1 VYPFERFTEL
11 AKKVLALAQEEAE
24 SSHHSYIGTEHLLLG
39 LLREGDGIAAKVLNN
54 LGVEIEKVR
63 GTVES
68 QLGRDKGLTVL
79 HQILPTSRVKKVI
92 ELSFEEARRT
102 GHNYV
107 GSEHLLLGLLTEGE
121 GIAAHILGDLGA
133 TLDRVRAEIERLRQG
148 STVEDTEQP
157 PKKPSKTPLLDQ
169 FGRDLTELARQ
180 NALDPVIGRQNEI
193 ERVIQILSRRT
204 KNNPAL
210 VGEAGVGKTAIA
222 EGLAQLITLGNVPE
236 SLINKRV
243 LTLDMGPLVAG
254 TKYRGEFEE
263 RLKRILDEIRSTR
276 EVVLFIDELHTLV
289 GAGAAEGA
297 IDASSILKPAL
308 ARGEI
313 QCIGAT
319 TLNEYRKYIEKDAA
333 LERRFQPV
341 FVGQPTMLETIDIL
355 QGVKSLY
362 ERHHR
367 VTITDAAVRAAAVMG
382 DRYIADRAFPDKAI
396 DLIDEGS
403 ARVRMKLTTTP
414 DELKEVQ
421 KEIKK
426 LQAEKEEATA
436 HLDYETAA
444 RLGDNANKLREEYA
458 KKESAWRDKLGET
471 VPEVGE
477 EDIAQIVASWTGVPV
492 SRLVEEETA
501 RLLRMEDE
509 LHMRMVGQ
517 DEAIVTVS
525 QAVRR
530 ARAGLKDP
538 RRPIGSFIFLGPTG
552 VGKTELARA
561 LAEYMFGSEGALI
574 KLDMSEFMERHT
586 TARLVGSPPGYVG
599 YDEGGQLTEAVRRR
613 PYSVILFDEI
623 EKAHPE
629 VFNMLLQIL
638 EDGRLSDAKG
648 KVVNF
653 ANTVIIMTSNLGI
666 RDVNQAGTAL
676 GFQPAV
682 VDESDEVERRHK
694 NTKEKIDVELKR
706 MFRPEF
712 LNRVDAV
719 VVFKSLTTGQIRQI
733 VDLQLKRLG
742 KHLIELQITIE
753 VTDAAKDLLA
763 TEGYDR
769 IYGARP
775 LRRVIT
781 SRIEDQLSEE
791 LLRGRISRGDTVVV
805 DVSPGGGFTF
815 HAEPRRKETASDD
828 SRPSNGAPA

>member
-1 VYPFERFTEL
+1 VFPFERFTEL

-24 SSHHSYIGTEHLLLG
+24 RAHHSYIGTEHVLLG
-39 LLREGDGIAAKVLNN
+39 LLREGDGIAGKVLNN

-63 GTVES
+63 LTVES
-68 QLGRDKGLTVL
+68 LVGRDKGLTVL
-79 HQILPTSRVKKVI
+79 QQIIPTSRVKKVI

-121 GIAAHILGDLGA
+121 GIAAHVLQDLGA
-133 TLDRVRAEIERLRQG
+133 TLDKVRAEIDRLRQG
-148 STVEDTEQP
+148 STAEDTEAP
-157 PKKPSKTPLLDQ
+157 PRKPSKTPLLDQ
-169 FGRDLTELARQ
+169 FGRDLTELARK
-180 NALDPVIGRQNEI
+180 NSLDPVIGRQTEI

-222 EGLAQLITLGNVPE
+222 EGLAQLIMLGNVPE
-236 SLINKRV
+236 SLMNKRV
-243 LTLDMGPLVAG
+243 LTLDTGALVAG

-263 RLKRILDEIRSTR
+263 RLKKILDEIRSSR

-297 IDASSILKPAL
+297 IDAASILKPAL

-341 FVGQPTMLETIDIL
+341 FVDQPTMLETIDIL

-362 ERHHR
+362 EKHHR
-367 VTITDAAVRAAAVMG
+367 VTITDAAIRAAAVMS
-382 DRYIADRAFPDKAI
+382 DRYVSDRALPDKAI

-403 ARVRMKLTTTP
+403 ARVRLKLTTTP
-414 DELKEVQ
+414 DELKDLQ

-426 LQAEKEEATA
+426 LYADKEEANA
-436 HLDYETAA
+436 HLDYEAA
-444 RLGDNANKLREEYA
+444 AAIGDKANKLKEKYA
-458 KKESAWRDKLGET
+458 MKESAWRDKLGET

-477 EDIAQIVASWTGVPV
+477 EDIAQIVAAWTGVPV
-492 SRLVEEETA
+492 SRLVEEETS
-501 RLLRMEDE
+501 RLLRMEEE
-509 LHMRMVGQ
+509 LHNRMVGQ
-517 DEAIVTVS
+517 DEAILTVS
-525 QAVRR
+525 KAVRR

-561 LAEYMFGSEGALI
+561 LAEYMFGSEDAMI

-599 YDEGGQLTEAVRRR
+599 YHEGGQLTEAVRRR

-694 NTKEKIDVELKR
+694 NTKEKIDEELKR

-733 VDLQLKRLG
+733 VDLQLQRLS
-742 KHLIELQITIE
+742 KHLNELQIKIE

-763 TEGYDR
+763 KEGYDR
-769 IYGARP
+769 MYGARP

-805 DVSPGGGFTF
+805 DCSPEGGLTF
-815 HAEPRRKETASDD
+815 HAGPRRDGTSSED
-828 SRPSNGAPA
+828 SRTPNSAPA

>member
-1 VYPFERFTEL
+1 L
-11 AKKVLALAQEEAE
+11 
-24 SSHHSYIGTEHLLLG
+24 IGE
-39 LLREGDGIAAKVLNN
+39 
-54 LGVEIEKVR
+54 
-63 GTVES
+63 
-68 QLGRDKGLTVL
+68 
-79 HQILPTSRVKKVI
+79 P
-92 ELSFEEARRT
+92 
-102 GHNYV
+102 
-107 GSEHLLLGLLTEGE
+107 
-121 GIAAHILGDLGA
+121 
-133 TLDRVRAEIERLRQG
+133 
-148 STVEDTEQP
+148 
-157 PKKPSKTPLLDQ
+157 
-169 FGRDLTELARQ
+169 
-180 NALDPVIGRQNEI
+180 
-193 ERVIQILSRRT
+193 
-204 KNNPAL
+204 
-210 VGEAGVGKTAIA
+210 GVGKTAIA
-222 EGLAQLITLGNVPE
+222 EGLAQQIVLGNIPE
-236 SLINKRV
+236 SLRGKRV
-243 LTLDMGPLVAG
+243 LTLDMGALVAG

-263 RLKRILDEIRSTR
+263 RLKKILDEIRSSR

-297 IDASSILKPAL
+297 IDAANILKPAL

-341 FVGQPTMLETIDIL
+341 YVDQPTLSETIDIL
-355 QGVKSLY
+355 NGVKALY
-362 ERHHR
+362 EKHHR
-367 VTITDAAVRAAAVMG
+367 VVITDEAVHSAAVLS
-382 DRYIADRAFPDKAI
+382 DRYVSDRALPDKAI
-396 DLIDEGS
+396 DLIDEAS

-414 DELKEVQ
+414 EDLKDLQ
-421 KEIKK
+421 KEIRKQRAEQDDSVNKQDFEAAAGVRDKVKK
-426 LQAEKEEATA
+426 LQDKLALKEA
-436 HLDYETAA
+436 
-444 RLGDNANKLREEYA
+444 
-458 KKESAWRDKLGET
+458 AWRDKLGET

-477 EDIAQIVASWTGVPV
+477 EHIAQIVAAWTGVPV
-492 SRLVEEETA
+492 SRLVEEESS

-509 LHMRMVGQ
+509 IHKRMVGQ
-517 DEAIVTVS
+517 EEAIITVS

-530 ARAGLKDP
+530 ARAGLKNP

-552 VGKTELARA
+552 IGKTELARA
-561 LAEYMFGSEGALI
+561 LAEYLFDSEDALI

-682 VDESDEVERRHK
+682 VDEKEEVERRHT
-694 NTKEKIDVELKR
+694 NTKQKIDDELKR

-719 VVFKSLTTGQIRQI
+719 VVFKSLTTHQIREI
-733 VDLQLKRLG
+733 VDLQLNRLG
-742 KHLIELQITIE
+742 KHLAEQQITIE

-763 TEGYDR
+763 KEGYDR
-769 IYGARP
+769 TYGARP

-781 SRIEDQLSEE
+781 SRIEDQLSEH
-791 LLRGRISRGDTVVV
+791 LLRGKIARGDTVEI
-805 DVSPGGGFTF
+805 DVEGEEGLKFTPTK
-815 HAEPRRKETASDD
+815 HAKKEPAAA
-828 SRPSNGAPA
+828 APVKP